1 VKHCIGVAANQCPVP
16 HLRCHQGC
24 GFATDDGEPDYIE
37 FDSEHQRILPHE
49 EVALMFP
56 GIRRE
61 DYKAVIYDDR
71 LPADQ
76 VILIPILPL
85 KYVSVNFTVSP

>member
-1 VKHCIGVAANQCPVP
+1 
-16 HLRCHQGC
+16 
-24 GFATDDGEPDYIE
+24 
-37 FDSEHQRILPHE
+37 
-49 EVALMFP
+49 VALMFP